1 MVFQFWVVIECCYLL
16 GVVKNIVIWIVLNKN
31 VVIWFVFYKL
41 YTKVD
46 VLIYEFANNINMPYT
61 IFYNIKVTGQF
72 VCYTENLLTRETS
85 REHPKHT

>member
-1 MVFQFWVVIECCYLL
+1 M
-16 GVVKNIVIWIVLNKN
+16 
-31 VVIWFVFYKL
+31 
-41 YTKVD
+41 
-46 VLIYEFANNINMPYT
+46 YEFANNINMPYT